1 LTRYPPTLPPS
12 TVVELTTQI
21 LEEYNSGD
29 SVTSSATPLPQKEFK
44 EKRSDFDSI
53 MDEFLGGYKVLGK
66 KMVKTQ
72 KGTSGGMSEL
82 DAIRRELGRT
92 KIS

>member
-1 LTRYPPTLPPS
+1 
-12 TVVELTTQI
+12 
-21 LEEYNSGD
+21 
-29 SVTSSATPLPQKEFK
+29 
-44 EKRSDFDSI
+44 

-82 DAIRRELGRT
+82 DAIRRELGRAR
-92 KIS
+92 IS

>member
-1 LTRYPPTLPPS
+1 
-12 TVVELTTQI
+12 
-21 LEEYNSGD
+21 
-29 SVTSSATPLPQKEFK
+29 
-44 EKRSDFDSI
+44 

-72 KGTSGGMSEL
+72 KGTLGGMSEL